1 MPPLI
6 ENAIVEIG
14 SGAHRYRFERQ
25 WAKLPRNWSFGSA
38 NPTDRPP
45 RTALKGAVAAN
56 GDIYVLS
63 RSAHPVMVFN
73 PDGNFITAWGEG
85 LYSDFVHS
93 IAIAPDQS
101 VYVIDSGLHA
111 LFHHAPDGT
120 LLRTL
125 GTPGMPAPTWQGN
138 PFNMP
143 THIAFHP
150 NGDAYVSDGY
160 GNKRVHRFAMD
171 GTHKMSW
178 GGPGEG
184 PGQFSLVHFIAIDA
198 AGTIYITDR
207 EIDRIQLFDE
217 TGKWLADWR
226 GDFDMSSDLAIGKQA
241 IYVGGRD
248 GLSIWTHDRQQIIR
262 WAADEPYKG
271 AFNIHGIW
279 IDAQENIYLAH
290 FDKAV
295 SKLTRLA

>member
-1 MPPLI
+1 MPPL
-6 ENAIVEIG
+6 NMNDIVELG
-14 SGAHRYRFERQ
+14 TGAHRYRYERN
-25 WAKLPRNWSFGSA
+25 WAKLPRGWSFGSA
-38 NPTDRPP
+38 NPADRPP

-56 GDIYVLS
+56 GEVYVVS
-63 RSAHPVMVFN
+63 RSAPPVMVFS

-85 LYSDFVHS
+85 RFSDFVHA
-93 IAIAPDQS
+93 IAIAPDGT
-101 VYVIDSGLHA
+101 VYITDSGLHA
-111 LFHHAPDGT
+111 IFHHQPDGT

-125 GTPGMPAPTWQGN
+125 GTPGMPSPTWQGN

-171 GTHKMSW
+171 GTLKHSW
-178 GGPGEG
+178 GSPGEG

-207 EIDRIQLFDE
+207 EIDRIQLFDPDG
-217 TGKWLADWR
+217 TWLADWH
-226 GDFDMSSDLAIGKQA
+226 GFDKPSDLAIGRDA

-248 GLSIWTHDRQQIIR
+248 GLSIWTHDRQEIIR
-262 WAADEPYKG
+262 WAADAPYQG

-279 IDAQENIYLAH
+279 LDAGENIYLAH
-290 FDKAV
+290 FDQAV
-295 SKLTRLA
+295 SKLTRI

>member
-1 MPPLI
+1 MSSAA
-6 ENAIVEIG
+6 EIVTIG
-14 SGAHRYRFERQ
+14 HGAHRYRFERN
-25 WAKLPRNWSFGSA
+25 WAKLPRHWSFGSA
-38 NPTDRPP
+38 NLTDRPP

-63 RSAHPVMVFN
+63 RSAHPVMVFD
-73 PDGNFITAWGEG
+73 PEGNFITSWGEG
-85 LYSDFVHS
+85 RFSDFVHS
-93 IAIAPDQS
+93 VAIAPDGD

-111 LFHHAPDGT
+111 IFHHKPDGT
-120 LLRTL
+120 LIRTL
-125 GTPGMPAPTWQGN
+125 GTPGMPSPTWQGN

-171 GTHKMSW
+171 GTHKHAW
-178 GGPGEG
+178 GSPGEG

-198 AGTIYITDR
+198 KGRIYITDR
-207 EIDRIQLFDE
+207 EIHRIQMFDE
-217 TGKWLADWR
+217 GGTWLADWH
-226 GDFDMSSDLAIGKQA
+226 GFDMPSDLAIGRDA

-248 GLSIWTHDRQQIIR
+248 GLSIWSHDRTEIIH
-262 WAADEPYKG
+262 WKADEPYAG
-271 AFNIHGIW
+271 AFNIHGVW
-279 IDAQENIYLAH
+279 LDAQENIYLAH

-295 SKLTRLA
+295 SKLTRV

>member
-1 MPPLI
+1 M
-6 ENAIVEIG
+6 NDIVEIG
-14 SGAHRYRFERQ
+14 TGAYRYRYQRH
-25 WAKLPRNWSFGSA
+25 WAKLPRDWSFGTTDS
-38 NPTDRPP
+38 TDRPP

-56 GDIYVLS
+56 GDVYVVS
-63 RSAHPVMVFN
+63 RSAHPVAVFD
-73 PDGNFITAWGEG
+73 PQGRFITAWGQG
-85 LYSDFVHS
+85 RYSDFVHA
-93 IAIAPDQS
+93 IAIAPDGT
-101 VYVIDSGLHA
+101 VYVTDSGLHA
-111 LFHHAPDGT
+111 IFHHQPDGT
-120 LLRTL
+120 LIRTL
-125 GTPGMPAPTWQGN
+125 GTPGMPSPTWQGT

-171 GTHKMSW
+171 GTLKHSW

-198 AGTIYITDR
+198 QGTIYITDR

-217 TGKWLADWR
+217 NGTWLADWH
-226 GDFDMSSDLAIGKQA
+226 GFDQPSDLAIGRDA

-248 GLSIWTHDRQQIIR
+248 GLSIWTHGRQEIIR
-262 WAADEPYKG
+262 WAADGPYPG

-279 IDAQENIYLAH
+279 LDADENIYLAH

-295 SKLTRLA
+295 SKLSRID